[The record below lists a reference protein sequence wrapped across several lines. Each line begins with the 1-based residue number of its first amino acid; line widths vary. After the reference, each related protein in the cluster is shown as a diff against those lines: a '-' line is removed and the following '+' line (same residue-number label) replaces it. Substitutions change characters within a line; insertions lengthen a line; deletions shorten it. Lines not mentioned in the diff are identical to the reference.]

1 MKSCLRLLLL
11 VLFYSSASAQGVAV
25 NNQSIPPDASAV
37 LDVSSSSKGL
47 LIPRLTTA
55 ERNTISQPATALLI
69 FNNDVKQFQVN
80 VGSGSLPNWQNIV
93 SVGGGQSSA
102 GVWQTGGNKGLADTS
117 FIGNTDMKSLSFK
130 TNNILR
136 LYIDS
141 AQNKV
146 GIGTSLPRTSL
157 DIAGTDAMIV
167 PVGTTA
173 QRPETPVV
181 GMIRFNATTNKLE
194 GYTSTGWVALH

>member
-11 VLFYSSASAQGVAV
+11 LLFYSAAPGQGVAV
-25 NNQSIPPDASAV
+25 NNQSKPADASAI
-37 LDVSSSSKGL
+37 LDLSSNNKGI

-55 ERNTISQPATALLI
+55 ERNSITQPATALLI
-69 FNNDVKQFQVN
+69 FNNDLKVFQVN
-80 VGSGSLPNWQNIV
+80 TGSGAQPNWQNIV
-93 SVGGGQSSA
+93 TVDNLQSSKDN
-102 GVWQTGGNKGLADTS
+102 WLTGGNKGLADTA
-117 FIGNTDMKSLSFK
+117 FIGNADMKPLSFK
-130 TNNILR
+130 TNNVLR

-146 GIGTSLPRTSL
+146 GIGTALPRSSF
-157 DIAGTDAMIV
+157 DIAATDAMIV

-173 QRPETPVV
+173 QRPDTPVV

-194 GYTSTGWVALH
+194 GYTNTGWVALH